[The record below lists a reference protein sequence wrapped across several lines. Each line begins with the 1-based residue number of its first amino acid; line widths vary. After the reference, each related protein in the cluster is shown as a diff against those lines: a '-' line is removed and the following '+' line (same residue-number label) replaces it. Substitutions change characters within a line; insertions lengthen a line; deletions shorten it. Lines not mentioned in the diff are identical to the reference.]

1 MTASAGLLSRLGD
14 AERAVLAE
22 RWTVSRYGRDE
33 TIVAHDDEGRDC
45 FFVIEGRARA
55 TTFSES
61 GRVVAYRDIE
71 PGDIFGELSAIDG
84 SARSASVVA
93 LEELRVARLSGAA
106 FREIVTTHPPIAWA
120 LLEHLSAQVRRM
132 TDRVYE
138 FSTLV
143 VRDRLVRELLRLA
156 AEAGEEQGQA
166 RVSPA
171 PTHFDLA
178 AKISTHREAVS
189 REMSTLAKLKL
200 IEKRGDS
207 LILLDLAALKALAGN
222 TR

>member
-1 MTASAGLLSRLGD
+1 MGD

-22 RWTVSRYGRDE
+22 RWTVSRYGREE
-33 TIVAHDDEGRDC
+33 TIVAHDDEGREC

-55 TTFSES
+55 TVFSEG

-84 SARSASVVA
+84 NARSASVVA
-93 LEELRVARLSGAA
+93 LEDLRVARLSGAA
-106 FREIVTTHPPIAWA
+106 FREIVDTHPAIAWA
-120 LLEHLSAQVRRM
+120 LLEHLSAQMRRM

-156 AEAGEEQGQA
+156 AEAGEEQGQV

-207 LILLDLAALKALAGN
+207 LVLLDLAALKALAGN